1 MAEVYLATDLR
12 HQRPVAIKVLQRIV
26 ANILGPERFLQ
37 EIRIATRLTHPNI
50 LPLLEAGS
58 PDIPQGGTLLWF
70 AMPAVA
76 GSLRDRLNR
85 EGELAIEVALR
96 IAQQIAEALACA
108 HGEHLVHRDVKP
120 ENILL

>member
-1 MAEVYLATDLR
+1 
-12 HQRPVAIKVLQRIV
+12 
-26 ANILGPERFLQ
+26 GPERFLQ

-58 PDIPQGGTLLWF
+58 SDSPQGGTLLWF

-85 EGELAIEVALR
+85 GGELAIDVALR
-96 IAQQIAEALACA
+96 SAQQIAEALACA

-120 ENILL
+120 ENILLDGDHVFLADFGIAKALSHVTEEH